1 MSKLYSAF
9 LVIASLLV
17 TAALGLLILV
27 VITDIAQL
35 AIPTNSYYGMNP

>member
-27 VITDIAQL
+27 VITDIVQL